1 MPACEHRIAYKLSA
15 VDVLAVE
22 LYGGYLMIV
31 VGGVIIYSLV
41 GVVAGGVN
49 GYLVSALYL
58 AAAPLL
64 IYRAQD
70 MEELADAFRLTAARA
85 GVHFHKCAADKSR
98 L

>member
-1 MPACEHRIAYKLSA
+1 MAYKLCA

-22 LYGGYLMIV
+22 LHGGYLMIV

-49 GYLVSALYL
+49 GYLISAPYL
-58 AAAPLL
+58 AAASLL

-70 MEELADAFRLTAARA
+70 MEELADAFSLAAARA
-85 GVHFHKCAADKSR
+85 GVHLHECTADKS
-98 L
+98 

>member
-1 MPACEHRIAYKLSA
+1 MIRTFIAFLLPISVLLQNMLACEHRIAYKLCA

-58 AAAPLL
+58 AAPD
-64 IYRAQD
+64 R
-70 MEELADAFRLTAARA
+70 
-85 GVHFHKCAADKSR
+85 
-98 L
+98 